1 MYGNKFDTPDG
12 SCVRDFIDVRDL
24 AYIHK
29 KIILTINK
37 KNKSNIFNCGYA
49 KGYTVLQTIG
59 EFEKISKKKIFIKVL
74 KKRKNEIVYSVA
86 DNKKLNNFIKWKPK
100 YNSLKKM
107 INSSIL
113 WEKKLRQG

>member
-1 MYGNKFDTPDG
+1 M
-12 SCVRDFIDVRDL
+12 
-24 AYIHK
+24 
-29 KIILTINK
+29 NK
-37 KNKSNIFNCGYA
+37 KNKSNIFTCGFS

-59 EFEKISKKKIFIKVL
+59 GFEKISKKKIIIKVI

-113 WEKKLRQG
+113 WEKKISSR